1 MFSGVKGV
9 WLPSALG
16 KVRNLLGSSYFHEA
30 HYFFMRLIA
39 PALPPS
45 AIAELQVDF
54 DSCRSHLWLLRRC
67 SPRKAVARALQP
79 TH

>member
-39 PALPPS
+39 PALPPQCNRGTS
-45 AIAELQVDF
+45 G
-54 DSCRSHLWLLRRC
+54 
-67 SPRKAVARALQP
+67 
-79 TH
+79 